1 MTKQKQQGT
10 KYRAVCEEGDFKG
23 EWKNTYDEALADA
36 NHHMTQYDDHI
47 VNVELRVF
55 VH

>member
-1 MTKQKQQGT
+1 MATQKGT

-23 EWKNTYDEALADA
+23 DWKNTYEEALADA
-36 NHHMTQYDDHI
+36 NQHMISHVDHI
-47 VNVELRVF
+47 AYVELRAY